1 MWINTRTQDN
11 LNPLEFPK
19 YLEIEVGL
27 EEVASH
33 TATDP
38 QSKTMFVA
46 DDMRV
51 KSFALTPASEPKN
64 RMFGLPLLTCSEAGL
79 PMHTL
84 HSSGFT
90 GPLCI
95 LHGRIIRAGK
105 SAAAVWSLGT
115 LGTYGP
121 KGISAL
127 GGENVFAP
135 GDTTLVTSKPPRATL
150 STESLSLIIKNFS
163 HRWHVHP
170 SIPGSTICGSDPIK
184 TKRYS
189 CFALGLETGKTSGS
203 YLGLT
208 WVMAVKLLDFHPVMP
223 TSMYWSLPAVMVM
236 MRGYTTLE
244 ATFPSP
250 PPMSGCEPHLALQQF
265 CATPMESP
273 LYLLADAKPT
283 PTSQWCRS
291 KYGDAY
297 PHSGRSGR

>member
-1 MWINTRTQDN
+1 MLRGWPAHAHIALIWLYRTSVHITRSYHQGWKECCGSVEPWYFGHLRSERNKRIGRRKRIRSGRYNIGDIETSKGN
-11 LNPLEFPK
+11 SFNRKLEFDNKKVQP
-19 YLEIEVGL
+19 
-27 EEVASH
+27 
-33 TATDP
+33 
-38 QSKTMFVA
+38 
-46 DDMRV
+46 
-51 KSFALTPASEPKN
+51 
-64 RMFGLPLLTCSEAGL
+64 
-79 PMHTL
+79 
-84 HSSGFT
+84 
-90 GPLCI
+90 
-95 LHGRIIRAGK
+95 
-105 SAAAVWSLGT
+105 
-115 LGTYGP
+115 
-121 KGISAL
+121 
-127 GGENVFAP
+127 
-135 GDTTLVTSKPPRATL
+135 
-150 STESLSLIIKNFS
+150 
-163 HRWHVHP
+163 HRWHIHP

-236 MRGYTTLE
+236 MRGYRTLE